1 MTRTSAASLFGVKL
15 DRLTASAGIYR
26 ISKGRLQEYRLP
38 PRRLATL
45 FVLWDNS
52 NPWVVLSAPID
63 NLQFGTYLVAAVSA
77 GELFTYPCLGIGTVC
92 VYKLGFGTEKK
103 CTRAMIVESAMTV
116 LQRLHQGYFSNTY

>member
-38 PRRLATL
+38 PRRLSSL

-52 NPWVVLSAPID
+52 NP
-63 NLQFGTYLVAAVSA
+63 
-77 GELFTYPCLGIGTVC
+77 
-92 VYKLGFGTEKK
+92 
-103 CTRAMIVESAMTV
+103 
-116 LQRLHQGYFSNTY
+116 